1 MKKILFTILAAAAM
15 SAACTKFAEDVV
27 PAYDTVGKPLVDA
40 KVAGDDSLTVVITAG
55 ENTHYYGYVVVEGVL
70 EDVSVSKLV
79 SNGYAKD
86 AAVVL
91 QGEEKTP
98 QSAYYK
104 YSKETKA
111 DTLYLS
117 GLTPFTD
124 YTVYAAAVSPMGVES
139 EVVAVTVKTT
149 DGTTPVVDVE
159 SAEFEEADSVLTFA
173 IPFSDPIALTGEG
186 TAKAYFY
193 GENYADA
200 EGYLVVYKEVEIPE
214 THMATSGNYL
224 ILAVPAEEYI
234 PGAFVSMT
242 YSADIVVNGAGA
254 KNAAFDKN
262 LMAWIEGELLWNGIV
277 GQYEYVN
284 WDFSLV
290 DPATLPDEE
299 EGEGEMED
307 EEEEEEEEEKIP
319 VYFGD
324 WTELMMLNYTTSDFA
339 LAGKTGDGG
348 VTITT
353 EEASGKTISYP
364 GKSFG
369 VIKPGNIVAVML
381 TEEPAYGSTVSYT
394 FEEGTICDIFGNVN
408 NEFTAEEEYYY
419 SYGYTYDDV
428 VGTYAC
434 AVTSYWYGPY
444 DDTMTIEAYEPETE
458 EDLPGNI
465 AVTVFA
471 GIPCET
477 PIVGTFDFDA
487 GFLTIPGGQLV
498 ASSIP
503 DYVYDETGAPVVDEN
518 GEYVIT
524 SFMGLFMT
532 NSDDGTEPLVLN
544 MYKSGQLTN
553 PSIWFGLYGIWEDGS
568 EGWYDIFKGFS
579 AELIET
585 APAPAPAARRAAK
598 KLL

>member
-15 SAACTKFAEDVV
+15 TAACTKFAEDVV

-40 KVAGDDSLTVVITAG
+40 EVAGDDSLTVIITAG
-55 ENTHYYGYVVVEGVL
+55 TNTHYYGYVVVEGTL
-70 EDVSVSKLV
+70 EGVSASKLV

-91 QGEEKTP
+91 QGEEKAP
-98 QSAYYK
+98 QSASIK
-104 YSKETKA
+104 YSEETKA

-149 DGTTPVVDVE
+149 DGTTPVEDAE
-159 SAEFEEADSVLTFA
+159 GAEFEEADSVLTFA
-173 IPFSDPIALTGEG
+173 IPFSDPVALTGEG

-262 LMAWIEGELLWNGIV
+262 LMAWMEGELVWNGIV

-299 EGEGEMED
+299 EGEGEMEG
-307 EEEEEEEEEKIP
+307 EEEEEVEKEP
-319 VYFGD
+319 VYFSD
-324 WTELMMLNYTTSDFA
+324 WTSLYMLNYTTSEYP
-339 LAGKTGDGG
+339 LASYTADAEVSIWATESDGR
-348 VTITT
+348 
-353 EEASGKTISYP
+353 TISYT
-364 GKSFG
+364 GSAYG
-369 VIKPGNIVAVML
+369 VVTDEIAVVML
-381 TEEPAYGSTVSYT
+381 DEAPVYGSSISYT
-394 FEEGTICDIFGNVN
+394 IAEGSFCDIFGNVN
-408 NEFTAEEEYYY
+408 NEFTAEDEYFC
-419 SYGYTYDDV
+419 SYGYALEDILGSYSYTANSAYTDDP
-428 VGTYAC
+428 
-434 AVTSYWYGPY
+434 VTG
-444 DDTMTIEAYEPETE
+444 TMTIVASDNPEKGDVMFTE
-458 EDLPGNI
+458 MYSTECVSNVYATFDKDAGTLRIPSLQLYGMNEQYLFAFCASDNSGNI
-465 AVTVFA
+465 SENDVVFA
-471 GIPCET
+471 VPQAGHFN
-477 PIVGTFDFDA
+477 GQSGYFGNAAFDLEGEPLGFFDVYYNFDA
-487 GFLTIPGGQLV
+487 V
-498 ASSIP
+498 R
-503 DYVYDETGAPVVDEN
+503 
-518 GEYVIT
+518 
-524 SFMGLFMT
+524 
-532 NSDDGTEPLVLN
+532 
-544 MYKSGQLTN
+544 
-553 PSIWFGLYGIWEDGS
+553 
-568 EGWYDIFKGFS
+568 
-579 AELIET
+579 
-585 APAPAPAARRAAK
+585 APAASAAATYRAAAK
-598 KLL
+598 TSTRTTVRGQF